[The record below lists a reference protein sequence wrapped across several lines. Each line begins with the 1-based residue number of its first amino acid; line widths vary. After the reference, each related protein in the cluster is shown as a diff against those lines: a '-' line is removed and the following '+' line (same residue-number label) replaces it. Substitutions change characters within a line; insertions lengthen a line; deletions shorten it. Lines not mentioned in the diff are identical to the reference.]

1 MLDLYSSISEKLEII
16 GSHYIDA
23 SEFEIAKNYYN
34 SAGKFLDTVMEVE
47 KKEST
52 CEVNPFGLIYFD
64 TAIKK
69 LQINF
74 NQAILDRENY
84 EFKQAKKKLRSMIK
98 LCTDKTEA
106 KEEFN
111 KLQTLNALIWKVL
124 IMLSQIVRKWMSL
137 FSDCL
142 KLQIT

>member
-23 SEFEIAKNYYN
+23 SEFEKAKNYYN

-98 LCTDKTEA
+98 LCTDLNQTEA
-106 KEEFN
+106 KKSFPFGLI
-111 KLQTLNALIWKVL
+111 KLRTFTFNALIWKVL
-124 IMLSQIVRKWMSL
+124 IIRYR
-137 FSDCL
+137 L
-142 KLQIT
+142 KLYVNG